1 VRFATVSGAFVF
13 AALMAAA
20 LPALASGT
28 TAPLPPPDPTAAN
41 LSPAQIRERA
51 YDACL
56 VTQAKVMAT
65 PRETLREPCRCYARR
80 TIAAM
85 TQDEITAF
93 RQTGYFNDSAR
104 GKALEALDACNLRRP
119 I

>member
-1 VRFATVSGAFVF
+1 VRLATVSGAFVF
-13 AALMAAA
+13 VAMMAAA

-41 LSPAQIRERA
+41 LSPAQIRDRA
-51 YDACL
+51 YNACL
-56 VTQAKVMAT
+56 ITQAKLMAA

-85 TQDEITAF
+85 TKDEINAF

-104 GKALEALDACNLRRP
+104 AKALEALDACKLRRP